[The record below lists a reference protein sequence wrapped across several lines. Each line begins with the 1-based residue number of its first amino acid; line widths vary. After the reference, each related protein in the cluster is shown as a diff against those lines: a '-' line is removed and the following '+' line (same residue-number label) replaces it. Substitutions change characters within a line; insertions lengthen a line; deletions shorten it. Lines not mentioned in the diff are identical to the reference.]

1 MNRDLSAEDIRKK
14 HLNTL
19 GPELGPVYNALY
31 NKCAWLHIKWQQY
44 IELYGTKPERID
56 LLNRAAGLFFRVVQ
70 DSLWEDT
77 LLHLT
82 RLTGPP
88 RSAGK
93 DNLTV
98 QRLPTL
104 IADEKFRIEIQ
115 NLVKAAVDE
124 TAFAKDWRNRH
135 IAHDDLARAIKDP
148 KAKMLAPASRKHVK
162 DALRAISR
170 ILERINEF
178 YFKSTVFFDH
188 ISTTADGAESL
199 LYVIRDGVEAE
210 ERLQQR
216 LRDGKLEVEDWKP
229 DREV

>member
-1 MNRDLSAEDIRKK
+1 MNRDLSAEDVLKE
-14 HLNTL
+14 HLDTL

-124 TAFAKDWRNRH
+124 TVFAKDWRNRH

-148 KAKMLAPASRKHVK
+148 KAKVLAPASRKHVK
-162 DALRAISR
+162 DALRAVAC

-178 YFKSTVFFDH
+178 YFNSTMFFDH
-188 ISTTADGAESL
+188 IITTGDGAESL
-199 LYVIRDGVEAE
+199 LFVIRDGVEAK
-210 ERLQQR
+210 ERSQQR
-216 LRDGKLEVEDWKP
+216 RRDGKIEAEDMKL
-229 DREV
+229 DREI